1 MAKYTVDISPEA
13 RDILFMWVDTCEKD
27 NGPDVANDLIDNYEA
42 MINTLEDN
50 PEAGTGRLEDLPKK
64 YRAYHIWR
72 HLWAVYQIYYDSNVI
87 KVEYIFDDR
96 QDYKRFVK

>member
-1 MAKYTVDISPEA
+1 MDKYTVDISPEA
-13 RDILFMWVDTCEKD
+13 REILFMWVDTCEAD
-27 NGPDVANDLIDNYEA
+27 NAPEVANNLIDSYES
-42 MINTLEDN
+42 MLDTLEKN

-72 HLWAVYQIYYDSNVI
+72 HLWAVYQTYYDSKVI
-87 KVEYIFDDR
+87 KIEYIVDDR